1 MKLSLLI
8 HFFILVFCTW
18 FLSSSASGQSITGI
32 WRGYFITETG
42 DQYKYELQIDESSSG
57 NLHGVSYSYLDT
69 RFYGKALLKGNFAKS
84 GGSALVEETKTVE
97 VKMSS
102 GSSACIMKC
111 FFTYAKSGKEEF
123 LEGTFSS
130 AYENSEPLLGIKKGG
145 NCGGGKVFLRK
156 VPTSDFYE
164 EPFLKDK
171 ITPKTEETIK
181 ETPVIKATPPVAKKT
196 VIKHKTVTK
205 PIANA
210 KPKTT
215 KPLTQ
220 KQKVTV
226 KAPSNKKIIRD
237 TIVTHRTTTGPV
249 VMDKPIETPKFSP
262 PVVTRSRQNELVQTL
277 TVSSEE
283 IIVRLYDNGEV
294 DDDTVSVY
302 LDGKPLALNK
312 RLSTVPIVLSLKM
325 DEANPDHTLVM
336 YAENMGRIPPN
347 TSLMIVQDGD
357 KRYQVSI
364 VSTEQKNAM
373 VRFRYVK
380 HKE

>member
-1 MKLSLLI
+1 MKLSLLTRL
-8 HFFILVFCTW
+8 FTFIFCT
-18 FLSSSASGQSITGI
+18 FFVSFSVSGQSITGI
-32 WRGYFITETG
+32 WRGYFITESG
-42 DQYKYELQIDESSSG
+42 DQYKYELQIDEVPSG

-69 RFYGKALLKGNFAKS
+69 RFYGKALLKGNFAKA
-84 GGSALVEETKTVE
+84 GNSAIIEETKTVE
-97 VKMSS
+97 VKMS
-102 GSSACIMKC
+102 GSSTACIMKC

-130 AYENSEPLLGIKKGG
+130 TYEHSEPLLGIEKGG

-171 ITPKTEETIK
+171 TVPNKEESFK
-181 ETPVIKATPPVAKKT
+181 KAPVIKAPPPVAKKT
-196 VIKHKTVTK
+196 VIKHKAVTR
-205 PIANA
+205 PIAHA
-210 KPKTT
+210 KPKST
-215 KPLTQ
+215 KPLT
-220 KQKVTV
+220 KKNNIA
-226 KAPSNKKIIRD
+226 KAPAKKIIRD
-237 TIVTHRTTTGPV
+237 SISTHRSATTGPV
-249 VMDKPIETPKFSP
+249 IIDKPMEVPKFSP
-262 PVVTRSRQNELVQTL
+262 PIVTRSRQNELVQTL
-277 TVSSEE
+277 TVSSDE

-312 RLSTVPIVLSLKM
+312 RLSTVPIILSLKM

-357 KRYQVSI
+357 RRYQVSI

-373 VRFRYVK
+373 VRFRYSK